1 MLPEE
6 GKYIL
11 AEFDKA
17 VDKVIGKP
25 TRLAAALR
33 AAISEAC
40 LTLCIREE
48 EQYHDSAGAA

>member
-17 VDKVIGKP
+17 VDKVIG
-25 TRLAAALR
+25 LAEPIATALR

>member
-25 TRLAAALR
+25 TRLATALR